1 MRVALQRVSRA
12 KVSVDEVCIGSIN
25 NGLLVLAGFE
35 KEDTA
40 DDLTWMASKILGLRI
55 FSDSEGKM
63 NNDIIEAGGNILII
77 SQFTLFASYKK
88 GNRPSF
94 IHAAPPGES
103 LKMYTDF
110 CAAVSS
116 RLGKKVETGQFGA
129 NMSIELVNDGPVT
142 INMDSKTKM

>member
-55 FSDSEGKM
+55 FSDSEGQ
-63 NNDIIEAGGNILII
+63 NE
-77 SQFTLFASYKK
+77 
-88 GNRPSF
+88 
-94 IHAAPPGES
+94 
-103 LKMYTDF
+103 
-110 CAAVSS
+110 
-116 RLGKKVETGQFGA
+116 
-129 NMSIELVNDGPVT
+129 
-142 INMDSKTKM
+142 